1 TFLRSA
7 ADDTDEN
14 ELNTPDVRHGVLQRT
29 FEVVANNLLALTLNC
44 AKCHDHKYDPISHTE
59 YYQFAAL
66 FTPAFNPEK
75 WLPPKDRALPDVDR
89 ALKEKIERH
98 NKTIEDAVGD
108 LKKQREQIEAPVRT
122 PLVETNLAK
131 LPEESRADANALAAA
146 RQCADIDARGST
158 SGRRLAL
165 ANWLTD
171 TNSPAAGLMAR
182 VLMNRVWQQLFGVG
196 IVETSDNFGVAGAR
210 PTHPE
215 LLDWLATEFVRQQW
229 QIKPLIK
236 LILTSAVYRQSATGA
251 GGDWNHAAEQDDPT
265 DQLLWR
271 QRLR

>member
-108 LKKQREQIEAPVRT
+108 LKKQRELIEAPVRT
-122 PLVETNLAK
+122 PLLETNLAK
-131 LPEESRADANALAAA
+131 LPEEIRADTKVAIETAADK
-146 RQCADIDARGST
+146 RTEVQKY
-158 SGRRLAL
+158 L
-165 ANWLTD
+165 ANKLEKSV
-171 TNSPAAGLMAR
+171 NPKPEEIQAR
-182 VLMNRVWQQLFGVG
+182 L
-196 IVETSDNFGVAGAR
+196 
-210 PTHPE
+210 
-215 LLDWLATEFVRQQW
+215 
-229 QIKPLIK
+229 
-236 LILTSAVYRQSATGA
+236 
-251 GGDWNHAAEQDDPT
+251 GDQDK
-265 DQLLWR
+265 
-271 QRLR
+271 